1 MHPPSCAS
9 ARWPVRGRKSTVN
22 FARYCTDTSLKRGE
36 PKVSEGTNLGA
47 GNEEPDAATDETP
60 QNETGAGDAKREK
73 EGAPDTEAEAGVG

>member
-1 MHPPSCAS
+1 
-9 ARWPVRGRKSTVN
+9 
-22 FARYCTDTSLKRGE
+22 
-36 PKVSEGTNLGA
+36 VSEGTNLGA